1 MTQRLEQAIS
11 ELAKLP
17 EPAQDAIATLIL
29 DQLADDLAWDDSF
42 ARSQGQLAELAR
54 KAREDVAAGRVY
66 RMSRRK
72 S

>member
-17 EPAQDAIATLIL
+17 EPAQDAIATFIL
-29 DQLADDLAWDDSF
+29 DQIADDVAWDDAFS
-42 ARSQGQLAELAR
+42 RSQDQLAELAR
-54 KAREDVAAGRVY
+54 KAREDVAAGRVH